1 MNYYI
6 GYFGGALIIVPVGAL
21 IAKYATKWVAG
32 FRARYSKALIS
43 TIVAFVA
50 VNVVGGVLLA
60 MGMLDGMSRGL
71 QLLIGWGAL
80 SCSHVYLLRSESG
93 DRLSPGKSMIVAIC
107 QIIGAGLALIAVLLL
122 LVAIKRVFV

>member
-21 IAKYATKWVAG
+21 IAKYAAKWVAG

-80 SCSHVYLLRSESG
+80 SCSHVYLLRSEAG
-93 DRLSPGKSMIVAIC
+93 ERLSPGKSMIVAIC
-107 QIIGAGLALIAVLLL
+107 QIVGAGLALIAFLLL

>member
-21 IAKYATKWVAG
+21 IGKYATKWVAG
-32 FRARYSKALIS
+32 FRARYSKVLIS

-50 VNVVGGVLLA
+50 VNVLGGVLLA

-80 SCSHVYLLRSESG
+80 SCSHIYLLQSESG

-107 QIIGAGLALIAVLLL
+107 QIIGAGLALVAVLLL